1 MTKKTNSLILRFG
14 LCGLWQNK
22 SAITKNIANKIL
34 LENIIYGTLQKKKF
48 HVLKVKYQ
56 HSRIKIYIYN
66 NFEVYNNYKSQ
77 IIVYYKKVL
86 SLSKTVEKFG
96 LHEKIIIQFLN
107 IVDIKKINLYGKVTY
122 IKNSVVFLLF
132 YVKCFLLRVVILLLS
147 FFKWISLNSFLLLFK
162 CLNILN
168 ATEIKNYKKLL
179 YKMSSS
185 KKLRKILGLISLKV
199 FSILL
204 ENIFFLTSGF
214 FFKVTIK
221 GIFLTKGL
229 FLIKN
234 IFNFFEKQEFRLA
247 FYFLFLATNYNCT
260 KILSDYLAGLVK
272 RKKNHI
278 KIFKVFV
285 FCADELFRLNLIKFL
300 GLQLR
305 STGKIS
311 GSLRKSKYH
320 FKLGQVK
327 LQKFFISLNYSLSL
341 SYTKF
346 GVISIKVWV
355 AYENLCL

>member
-14 LCGLWQNK
+14 FCNLWQNK
-22 SAITKNIANKIL
+22 SVITKNIANKIL
-34 LENIIYGTLQKKKF
+34 LENIIYGILQKKKIYI
-48 HVLKVKYQ
+48 LKVKYQ

-66 NFEVYNNYKSQ
+66 NFEVYSNYKSQ
-77 IIVYYKKVL
+77 IIIYYKKVL
-86 SLSKTVEKFG
+86 SLSKTVQRFG

-107 IVDIKKINLYGKVTY
+107 IVDIKKINLHTIVTCV
-122 IKNSVVFLLF
+122 KNSVVFLLF
-132 YVKCFLLRVVILLLS
+132 YIKCFLLRVVILLLY
-147 FFKWISLNSFLLLFK
+147 FFKWMSLNSFLLLFK

-168 ATEIKNYKKLL
+168 VTTIKNYKKFL
-179 YKMSSS
+179 YMVSCS
-185 KKLRKILGLISLKV
+185 KKLRKILGLISLKIFAV
-199 FSILL
+199 QI
-204 ENIFFLTSGF
+204 ENILFLTSGF
-214 FFKVTIK
+214 FFKITIN

-229 FLIKN
+229 FLVKN
-234 IFNFFEKQEFRLA
+234 IFNFFEKQDFRLV
-247 FYFLFLATNYNCT
+247 FYFLFLATNYNST
-260 KILSDYLAGLVK
+260 KILSDYLSGLVK

-278 KIFKVFV
+278 KIFKIFV
-285 FCADELFRLNLIKFL
+285 FCADELFRFNLIRFL

-346 GVISIKVWV
+346 GVISIKIWV
-355 AYENLCL
+355 SYENLCL

>member
-147 FFKWISLNSFLLLFK
+147 FFK
-162 CLNILN
+162 
-168 ATEIKNYKKLL
+168 
-179 YKMSSS
+179 
-185 KKLRKILGLISLKV
+185 
-199 FSILL
+199 
-204 ENIFFLTSGF
+204 
-214 FFKVTIK
+214 
-221 GIFLTKGL
+221 
-229 FLIKN
+229 
-234 IFNFFEKQEFRLA
+234 
-247 FYFLFLATNYNCT
+247 
-260 KILSDYLAGLVK
+260 
-272 RKKNHI
+272 
-278 KIFKVFV
+278 
-285 FCADELFRLNLIKFL
+285 
-300 GLQLR
+300 
-305 STGKIS
+305 
-311 GSLRKSKYH
+311 
-320 FKLGQVK
+320 
-327 LQKFFISLNYSLSL
+327 
-341 SYTKF
+341 
-346 GVISIKVWV
+346 
-355 AYENLCL
+355 